1 MVLGIRHVEKFV
13 APVDKSYL
21 SGTLEL
27 GLRLV
32 AASLGLGEREGLF
45 FKGLKL
51 AFA

>member
-1 MVLGIRHVEKFV
+1 MVLRIHYVEKFV

-21 SGTLEL
+21 SGTLKL
-27 GLRLV
+27 GLQLLAARLR
-32 AASLGLGEREGLF
+32 LREREGLF